1 MSTRKIK
8 AFKLPLILFILL
20 FSFCLLTY
28 HTPIDT
34 QTNAGLPQNTPPNLQ
49 IRLTYEFGQNTLTNQ
64 IINDNLLIL
73 SYANVTLVNTTVRG
87 SIYVFNY
94 GTLQMYQNSNVTGDV
109 IISDYSKVK
118 IGNSTVMQKI
128 ECRDSSV
135 LELLNT
141 YAMATA
147 IRKIDS
153 ANITVIN
160 SSIAKIEEIY
170 ASGGQI
176 QILNSTIGLVSLMGI
191 SVSQTFINHSTITML
206 IDGSLPFSAITGPA
220 RFNFLT
226 GNFSYSTS
234 ERKINLTW
242 IAWDSPIIDGFL
254 NLTFQILVDGV
265 FYTSLNGSGFHNQY
279 VGESQILI
287 SELGQHNISVITID
301 GNGNNF
307 TSTTFIEIIEYPTFP
322 WLYFFIIVAIIALLA
337 ITAMSVLH
345 YRQKQGS
352 QSALGAIFKK
362 ELADNKIKIILF
374 IAIAAVPGI
383 ILFFIFNNITR
394 IVGSLSIDSIRS
406 LVSMVFTLFLY
417 YFALVFSITF
427 GASSVANVRKSG
439 TLSWFLSKPVR
450 RWEFLWGKAIAY
462 FITIILIM
470 ASTSIAFVLGGIS
483 FIDPLYI
490 PDIISMGGYIFLI
503 GICALIPLT
512 AIVMLCSSVFK
523 KPGLTILIPI
533 MLLMVL
539 PPLVSFL
546 PILTRHEWPM
556 LLSFS
561 YYYEQLG
568 NAWVYQGGGL
578 FSTLGPTFGTLFGID
593 ITALALTPL
602 QIILILSVIT
612 VICFT
617 LATLYLERK
626 DVV

>member
-1 MSTRKIK
+1 MNARKIK
-8 AFKLPLILFILL
+8 TFKVPLILFILL
-20 FSFCLLTY
+20 SSFCLLTY
-28 HTPIDT
+28 RAPIDI
-34 QTNAGLPQNTPPNLQ
+34 QTNVGLPQNTPPNLQ
-49 IRLTYEFGQNTLTNQ
+49 SCETYESGQYTL
-64 IINDNLLIL
+64 INNLTDNLLIL
-73 SYANVTLVNTTVRG
+73 SYANVTLINTTVLG
-87 SIYVFNY
+87 SIYVFNH
-94 GTLQMYQNSNVTGDV
+94 GTLQMFQNSNVTGDV

-118 IGNSTVMQKI
+118 IENSTVMQKI

-141 YAMATA
+141 YTITTA

-153 ANITVIN
+153 ANITVVN
-160 SSIAKIEEIY
+160 SSIASIEEIY
-170 ASGGQI
+170 GSGGQI
-176 QILNSTIGLVSLMGI
+176 QILNSTIVLVSLMGI
-191 SVSQTFINHSTITML
+191 SVSQTFINHSTISML
-206 IDGSLPFSAITGPA
+206 IDGSLPFSVITGPA

-234 ERKINLTW
+234 QRSINLTW
-242 IAWDSPIIDGFL
+242 SAWDSPIIDGYL
-254 NLTFQILVDGV
+254 NLTFRILVDGA
-265 FYTSLNGSGFHNQY
+265 FYTTVNGSGFLDQY
-279 VGESQILI
+279 MGELQVSI
-287 SELGQHNISVITID
+287 SELGQHIISVITFD

-307 TSTTFIEIIEYPTFP
+307 TSTTFIEIIEYPAFP
-322 WLYFFIIVAIIALLA
+322 WLYFSIIVAIIAMIA
-337 ITAMSVLH
+337 IAAMSVLH
-345 YRQKQGS
+345 YRQKRGF
-352 QSALGAIFKK
+352 QSALGAIFIK

-374 IAIAAVPGI
+374 IAIAAVPGL
-383 ILFFIFNNITR
+383 ILFFIFNSITQ
-394 IVGSLSIDSIRS
+394 IVGTLSIDSIRS

-427 GASSVANVRKSG
+427 GAGAVANARKSG

-462 FITIILIM
+462 FVTIILIM
-470 ASTSIAFVLGGIS
+470 VSTSTAFVLGGIS

-490 PDIISMGGYIFLI
+490 SDILSMGGYIFLI

-512 AIVMLCSSVFK
+512 AIVMLCSSVLK

-568 NAWVYQGGGL
+568 NVWVYQGGGL
-578 FSTLGPTFGTLFGID
+578 FSSLGPTFGTLFGIN
-593 ITALALTPL
+593 ITPLELTTL

-612 VICFT
+612 IVCFT
-617 LATLYLERK
+617 LATIYLERK